1 MSKKD
6 KLSTSSMNK
15 EFIQRLTDLVEANL
29 SNEKFG
35 VEDLIREMGLSHSN
49 LHRKLKSISNQ
60 TISQFIREIRLKKA
74 KELLLNEDLT
84 VSEIAYRVG
93 FGSPTYFNKCFH
105 EYFGYAPGELKNREL
120 NHPEEEKPVN
130 TPPIKDK
137 RRKILFAIII
147 SLIVLIPLTIFL
159 IDNSTGVKATNDKEK
174 SIALLPFKSLS
185 SDPEKQ
191 YLVDGVM
198 DAILLHLSK
207 IKDLRVI
214 GRTSVEQYRKTD
226 KTAKAIGKELDVAYL
241 LEGSFLRDGDKAR
254 LIVQL
259 IKTSDENHAWSN
271 EYDRNWKDIL
281 SVQSEIA
288 ETIASELKAV
298 ITPDE
303 KQLIRKVPTTNLL
316 PYDFYQRG
324 RNEYMKYE
332 NDNCNKTA
340 LVNARNLYQ
349 KAIEQDSTFA
359 KAYVGLG
366 KIMWDK
372 NVQIPMVK
380 NQYLEN
386 FTDSILILANRAI
399 DYDSQLAEGYRLRG
413 TCYLETGKIEQASEE
428 FDKAIKLDPN
438 DWESYYHK
446 GRISHYLLENFA
458 EGITN
463 YLEAMKRF
471 RGKEYPHILWSIGYA
486 YQWAGFFDQTKKY
499 YTDVL
504 SLLGDSVWYFSS
516 LSFIEL
522 SNENLENALIYAKK
536 ANEINPN
543 YIIEL
548 GVNCSSL
555 SDNKEIYPYY
565 QKYIDV
571 NAKSEYIPTFGAHR
585 IGFCYWKLG
594 KVKEANY
601 YFNQQIKY
609 SQGMIKLQRF
619 FSDSHTY
626 YDLAATY
633 AFLGK
638 KDEAYKNLDI
648 LKKRKSFAHW
658 WTVFLKNDPLF
669 DNIRKEARFQQ
680 IVKEVESKYLEEHE
694 RTKKLLEEA
703 GILIAQ
709 KELGK
714 KLTP

>member
-1 MSKKD
+1 
-6 KLSTSSMNK
+6 MNK

-35 VEDLIREMGLSHSN
+35 VEDLIQEMGLSHSN

-84 VSEIAYRVG
+84 VSEISYRVG

-120 NHPEEEKPVN
+120 NHEPENQP
-130 TPPIKDK
+130 TDDSPIKNK
-137 RRKILFAIII
+137 RRKILLALII

-159 IDNSTGVKATNDKEK
+159 INNATRAKATNTKDK
-174 SIALLPFKSLS
+174 SIAILPFKSLS

-191 YLVDGVM
+191 YLADGMM

-207 IKDLRVI
+207 IKDLQVKS
-214 GRTSVEQYRKTD
+214 RTSVEQYRKTD
-226 KTAKAIGKELDVAYL
+226 KTIKEIGREQDVAYV
-241 LEGSFLRDGDKAR
+241 LEGSFLKDEDQAR

-259 IKTSDENHAWSN
+259 IKTDDEDHEWSN
-271 EYDRNWKDIL
+271 EYDRDWKDIL

-298 ITPDE
+298 ITSDE
-303 KQLIRKVPTTNLL
+303 KQLIRKAPTTNLL
-316 PYDFYQRG
+316 AYDFYQRG

-332 NDNCNKTA
+332 NDNCNETA
-340 LVNARNLYQ
+340 LVNARNFYR

-366 KIMWDK
+366 LIIRER
-372 NVQIPMVK
+372 NVQIYRYK

-399 DYDSQLAEGYRLRG
+399 DYDSQLAEAYRLRG
-413 TCYLETGKIEQASEE
+413 TCYLETGKIEQAEEE
-428 FDKAIKLDPN
+428 FDKAIELDPN
-438 DWESYYHK
+438 DWESYLHK
-446 GRISHYLLENFA
+446 GRISHYQLENFA
-458 EGITN
+458 EGIAN
-463 YLEAMKRF
+463 YLEGMKRT
-471 RGKEYPHILWSIGYA
+471 RGKEYPYFLMSIGHA

-504 SLLGDSVWYFSS
+504 SILGDSVSYFAN
-516 LSFIEL
+516 LSFIEF
-522 SNENLENALIYAKK
+522 SKGNLENALNYTKK
-536 ANEINPN
+536 AKAIDTT
-543 YIIEL
+543 YYTDL
-548 GVNCSSL
+548 GLICSAL
-555 SDNKEIYPYY
+555 SNNKELYHYY
-565 QKYIDV
+565 KKYIE
-571 NAKSEYIPTFGAHR
+571 ATTKSEYIPTAGAHR
-585 IGFCYWKLG
+585 IGLCYWKLG
-594 KVKEANY
+594 NFKEANY

-609 SQGMIKLQRF
+609 SQKLIKLQRL
-619 FSDSHTY
+619 FSDSHPY

-633 AFLGK
+633 AFLGN

-648 LKKRKSFAHW
+648 LKKRKSFAQW
-658 WTVFLKNDPLF
+658 WVVFLKNDPLF
-669 DNIRKEARFQQ
+669 DNIRKESRFQE
-680 IVKEVESKYLEEHE
+680 IVSEIESKYLAEHE
-694 RTKKLLEEA
+694 RTRKRLLEL
-703 GILIAQ
+703 GIPVES
-709 KELGK
+709 KELGMQ
-714 KLTP
+714 LTP

>member
-1 MSKKD
+1 
-6 KLSTSSMNK
+6 MNK
-15 EFIQRLTDLVEANL
+15 EFMQRLTGLVEANL

-35 VEDLIREMGLSHSN
+35 VEDLIRETGMSHSN

-74 KELLLNEDLT
+74 KQLLLNEDLT

-120 NHPEEEKPVN
+120 NHVAEEQPVN
-130 TPPIKDK
+130 TLSVKDK
-137 RRKILFAIII
+137 SRKILLALVF

-159 IDNSTGVKATNDKEK
+159 VDKAEKAKATNAKEK
-174 SIALLPFKSLS
+174 SIALLPFLNLS
-185 SDPEKQ
+185 NDEGQ
-191 YLVDGVM
+191 QDLADFVM

-214 GRTSVEQYRKTD
+214 CRTSVEQYRKTD
-226 KTAKAIGKELDVAYL
+226 KTAKEIGKELDVAYL

-254 LIVQL
+254 LILQL
-259 IKTSDENHAWSN
+259 IKTSDEDHAWSN
-271 EYDRNWKDIL
+271 EYDRDWKDIL

-298 ITPDE
+298 ITSDE

-316 PYDFYQRG
+316 AYDFYQRG

-332 NDNCNKTA
+332 NDNCNETA
-340 LVNARNLYQ
+340 LVNARSLYQ

-359 KAYVGLG
+359 KAYIGLG
-366 KIMWDK
+366 EVMWDK
-372 NVQIPMVK
+372 NVQLYRFK

-399 DYDSQLAEGYRLRG
+399 DYDCQLAEAYRLRG
-413 TCYLETGKIEQASEE
+413 TCYLETGKIEQAEEE
-428 FDKAIKLDPN
+428 FDKAIELDPN
-438 DWESYYHK
+438 DWESYFHK

-458 EGITN
+458 EGIQN
-463 YLEAMKRF
+463 YLEAVKRI
-471 RGKEYPHILWSIGYA
+471 RGKEYPYFLMSIGHA

-504 SLLGDSVWYFSS
+504 SILRDSVWYFDN
-516 LSFIEL
+516 LVFIEF
-522 SNENLENALIYAKK
+522 SKGNLENALNYTRKAK
-536 ANEINPN
+536 AIDPN
-543 YIIEL
+543 YITDL
-548 GVNCSSL
+548 GLNCSSL
-555 SDNKEIYPYY
+555 SNNKELFPFYE
-565 QKYIDV
+565 KYIE
-571 NAKSEYIPTFGAHR
+571 ASIKSEYIPTTRSNR

-594 KVKEANY
+594 NFKEANY

-609 SQGMIKLQRF
+609 SQEMIKLQRF
-619 FSDSHTY
+619 FSNSITY
-626 YDLAATY
+626 YNLAATY
-633 AFLGK
+633 AFLGN

-658 WTVFLKNDPLF
+658 WTVSLKNDPLF
-669 DNIRKEARFQQ
+669 DNIRTEARFQQ
-680 IVKEVESKYLEEHE
+680 IANEIESKYLAEHE
-694 RTKKLLEEA
+694 RTKKVLEEL
-703 GILIAQ
+703 GIPV
-709 KELGK
+709 ELGIQ
-714 KLTP
+714 LTP